1 MGVYISFSIEVHR
14 KDRWQPLIWYTK
26 PSPDS
31 NKYSQP
37 TLDENGME
45 THYEFCPG
53 SASPF
58 SDALSELNPRC
69 YSAYPDDM
77 SDELKA
83 LLPNKDYIHRG
94 YFMYRN
100 LIQYMEN
107 EERTMLSNLL
117 ESRDFQLV
125 KHMQR
130 IEKAVLQKPIKDN
143 IKSNYLV
150 DFSVK
155 ELYEDYMSHMS
166 ALVRLKNFVEYLTD
180 EFNLS
185 LDDDEIRI
193 IYYTE

>member
-1 MGVYISFSIEVHR
+1 MGVYISFSIEVHK
-14 KDRWQPLIWYTK
+14 KDKWQPLIWYSK
-26 PSPDS
+26 PSGENNP
-31 NKYSQP
+31 YCQP
-37 TLDENGME
+37 VLDENGME
-45 THYEFCPG
+45 THYEYCLG
-53 SASPF
+53 NVSPF
-58 SDALSELNPRC
+58 NDALSELNPRY
-69 YSAYPDDM
+69 YSTYPNDM

-83 LLPNKDYIHRG
+83 LLPNKEFIHRG

-100 LIQYMEN
+100 LIQYIED

-125 KHMQR
+125 KHIQR

-143 IKSNYLV
+143 LQSSYLV

-155 ELYEDYMSHMS
+155 ELYEDYMSHMH
-166 ALVRLKNFVEYLTD
+166 ALVKLKNFVEYMAD

-185 LDDDEIRI
+185 LEGDEIRI